1 MSQAKRV
8 RSFSRILVAGLA
20 LVFAFAVVP
29 DSADAQKK
37 KKAKSTQSE
46 AEWLTYDEAGQ
57 TVTVKIKKP
66 GKGPNKKMV
75 KKNREQVF
83 NVKAEGSILVRT
95 SVAINGKKAGLEE
108 IPEGKTVLI
117 YWVPD
122 EKNDGQLFAR
132 KVDVIFSEEE
142 LNERYNITD
151 AE

>member
-20 LVFAFAVVP
+20 LAFAFAVVP
-29 DSADAQKK
+29 DSADAQK

-95 SVAINGKKAGLEE
+95 SVAINGKRAELKE

-122 EKNDGQLFAR
+122 EQNDGQLFAR